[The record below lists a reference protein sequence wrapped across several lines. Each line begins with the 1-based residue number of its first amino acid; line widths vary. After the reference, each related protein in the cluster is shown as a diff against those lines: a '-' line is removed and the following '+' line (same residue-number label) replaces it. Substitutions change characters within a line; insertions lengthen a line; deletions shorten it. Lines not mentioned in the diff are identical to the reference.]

1 MENNTEISLAD
12 QNADIREFEKN
23 YEEAVTQVKA
33 DMEKRLKE
41 MKEDHDKYLKELIE
55 KRDNTA
61 AQQKKDE
68 ADIDIKNAD
77 GLLRSV
83 FTSMLNKTDEKDP
96 AKTVK
101 FITEQFMHFANDI
114 FLPLVL
120 PGYKIDCEFL
130 KTHRTTIDGKK
141 LPDDKDVRIKV
152 ILLSQDEYD
161 ERIEKLSKLSGCCGK
176 CLASK
181 HDLSKIAEF
190 ADEPYDRIIRAN
202 ADLDDAFSEYE
213 IANDIPANPKTRR
226 LGATKLNLNT
236 LRQKYN
242 NIVEAILKV
251 YPTCQLLTI
260 PDDATFGQIIAA
272 VMAGANVI
280 KNLVSIIKEKKAS
293 KKSDKS
299 ELQVTGDRFPLPLQ
313 LGAKSKF
320 TFPSAKSIV
329 SKLVMYI
336 NQFYAADIP
345 HVDPNACLVDVINAL
360 NKVIDFVNGKFVTED
375 KLRGVAV
382 SKDTKMSVI
391 HGILLTLIKILYSYF
406 KETK

>member
-23 YEEAVTQVKA
+23 YEEAITQVKA
-33 DMEKRLKE
+33 DTEKRLKE
-41 MKEDHDKYLKELIE
+41 MKEEHDKYLKELIE

-120 PGYKIDCEFL
+120 SGYKIDCEFL

-152 ILLSQDEYD
+152 ILLDQAEYD
-161 ERIEKLSKLSGCCGK
+161 ERIAKISNLSGSCGK

-181 HDLSKIAEF
+181 HDLTKIS
-190 ADEPYDRIIRAN
+190 DEAFDPNNSLIRAD
-202 ADLDDAFSEYE
+202 ADLDDAFAEYE
-213 IANDIPANPKTRR
+213 VATGKSFKKKTPR
-226 LGATKLNLNT
+226 LAATKLDLDT
-236 LRQKYN
+236 LRQRYN

-260 PDDATFGQIIAA
+260 PDNATFGQVIAA
-272 VMAGANVI
+272 VIAGVNVI
-280 KNLVSIIKEKKAS
+280 KNLVKVIKEKKSSKKAKKAS
-293 KKSDKS
+293 KK
-299 ELQVTGDRFPLPLQ
+299 
-313 LGAKSKF
+313 
-320 TFPSAKSIV
+320 
-329 SKLVMYI
+329 
-336 NQFYAADIP
+336 
-345 HVDPNACLVDVINAL
+345 
-360 NKVIDFVNGKFVTED
+360 
-375 KLRGVAV
+375 
-382 SKDTKMSVI
+382 
-391 HGILLTLIKILYSYF
+391 
-406 KETK
+406 